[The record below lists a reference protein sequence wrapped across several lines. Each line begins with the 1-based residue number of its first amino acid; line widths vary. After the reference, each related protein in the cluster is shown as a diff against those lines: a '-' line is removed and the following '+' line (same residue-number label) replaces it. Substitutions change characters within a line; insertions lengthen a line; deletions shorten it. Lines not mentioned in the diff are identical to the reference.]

1 MKPLPDHLE
10 YAYLEKDSLLLV
22 IITSNLKADEKKCLV
37 FVLKNHKEAFAW
49 KTSNI
54 PGINS
59 DFCKHKI
66 NFKDNAKPIIQ
77 RQRRL
82 NPNMKEVVKKEI
94 IKLLDSGIIYSLEDS
109 PWFDIEI
116 INKKGAENV
125 TADHFSCLEN
135 PNLEELREDEIDDN
149 FLDEILMKIENH
161 EEEIPWDQPY
171 LFKMCPDRMIRR
183 CVYSSKTQKILDECH
198 HGPTGGHYGPS
209 TTAKKVFNMCPDEMK
224 RRCVH
229 GAETRKI
236 LDECHH
242 GPTGGQYGPSTAARK
257 VFDVDFYWPTIFKE
271 AHILVQNCDAC
282 QRSGSLFRR
291 DKMPQNNIQIY
302 EVFDVCGI
310 DFMGPFP
317 ISHKFEYIL
326 VAIDYVSKWAEAEAL
341 PTNNA
346 RVVIYFLEKLFSRFG
361 ILKDLISDRGTHF
374 CNKQMEKVIK
384 RYGVHHRFATAY
396 HPQTSGQVDN
406 TNKALKEYL
415 KK

>member
-77 RQRRL
+77 RQCRL

-94 IKLLDSGIIYSLEDS
+94 IKLLDSGIIYPLEDS

-161 EEEIPWDQPY
+161 EVEIPWFADFANYLVGNILRKCLTYAQCRKFFSALKHYFWEEPY
-171 LFKMCPDRMIRR
+171 LFK
-183 CVYSSKTQKILDECH
+183 
-198 HGPTGGHYGPS
+198 
-209 TTAKKVFNMCPDEMK
+209 MCPDEMK

-229 GAETRKI
+229 GAETRKF

-282 QRSGSLFRR
+282 QRSGSLFQR
-291 DKMPQNNIQIY
+291 DKMPQNNI
-302 EVFDVCGI
+302 
-310 DFMGPFP
+310 
-317 ISHKFEYIL
+317 
-326 VAIDYVSKWAEAEAL
+326 
-341 PTNNA
+341 
-346 RVVIYFLEKLFSRFG
+346 
-361 ILKDLISDRGTHF
+361 
-374 CNKQMEKVIK
+374 
-384 RYGVHHRFATAY
+384 
-396 HPQTSGQVDN
+396 
-406 TNKALKEYL
+406 
-415 KK
+415 